1 MRLILNF
8 RIRIISSSIWIA
20 GVLALSVGG
29 FAGAETPDS
38 YSLEHL
44 NFLKTERALT
54 EKEHA
59 SSVSKQKNAKVE
71 VDSVDNR
78 LRRTIDSQNRLKR
91 RIMKK
96 DTDLL
101 DLAVRISET
110 QNVRSV
116 IKRGIEDLLTARV
129 IAERNEPVP
138 LLASSAEMNTAIRK
152 TLLVSDVVPSLASR
166 LGSLRAVEAELK
178 KQTEEFQSQRRALK
192 KDEDKLRKR
201 ESEVKILLKRRQAN
215 YSSAVEE
222 AQALA
227 SRLGQLTA
235 DIQTLEQLL
244 IALEKSIPIN
254 PIIKPGLRQRE
265 STITAMYHA
274 NTLLRPEL
282 KLKPLGDAE
291 EKRLVL
297 PVIGKITDRFNS
309 ATSADAISEG
319 LGIETEQQQPVVSPA
334 DGKITFAG
342 DFGIYGQTVI
352 LQTIDGYHIV
362 LYGFG
367 KIFGA
372 VSQKVLTGEL
382 IGQTSNRTDP
392 PPKLVIELRK
402 DEELLDPENWME

>member
-1 MRLILNF
+1 MCLYLTN
-8 RIRIISSSIWIA
+8 RIHINSPATWVVGI
-20 GVLALSVGG
+20 LALFVGS
-29 FAGAETPDS
+29 FAVAETPDS
-38 YSLEHL
+38 YTVEHL
-44 NFLKTERALT
+44 NFLKTERELT

-59 SSVSKQKNAKVE
+59 SSVAKQKNAKLEVE
-71 VDSVDNR
+71 SVDNR
-78 LRRTIDSQNRLKR
+78 LTRTIDSRTRLERK
-91 RIMKK
+91 IVKK
-96 DTDLL
+96 DAELL

-116 IKRGIEDLLTARV
+116 IRRGIEDLLTGRV

-138 LLASSAEMNTAIRK
+138 FLASSTEMNTAIRK
-152 TLLVSDVVPSLASR
+152 NLLVSDVVPSLATR
-166 LGSLRAVEAELK
+166 LISLRAVEAGLN
-178 KQTEEFQSQRRALK
+178 KQTEEFGSQRRALK
-192 KDEDKLRKR
+192 RDEAKLRAR
-201 ESEVKILLKRRQAN
+201 EAEVKILLKRRKAN
-215 YSSAVEE
+215 YSSAREE

-227 SRLGQLTA
+227 SRLAQLTS

-244 IALEKSIPIN
+244 IALEKSIPVN
-254 PIIKPGLRQRE
+254 PTLKPGLRQRE

-274 NTLLRPEL
+274 DALLRPEL
-282 KLKPLGDAE
+282 KLKPLGGSED
-291 EKRLVL
+291 KRLVL

-309 ATSADAISEG
+309 PTSADAISEG

-382 IGQTSNRTDP
+382 LGQTSNRTDP
-392 PPKLVIELRK
+392 PPKIVIELRK